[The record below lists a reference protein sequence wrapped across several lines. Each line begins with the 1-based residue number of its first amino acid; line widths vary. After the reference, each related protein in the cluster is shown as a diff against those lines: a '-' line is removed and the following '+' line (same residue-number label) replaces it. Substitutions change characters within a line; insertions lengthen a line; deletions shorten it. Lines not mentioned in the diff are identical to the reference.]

1 MRNKPKRCLKYKGP
15 GDCKNCTPKPAPA
28 KRPWVS
34 SLKHPYIWLESL
46 DSIGRA
52 DCGCVLVANHE
63 NSGDPAFF
71 QCPLHAAA
79 PELKERLWN
88 QHMQVVKMRDADSGG
103 WYEHA
108 KQKNCTDCK
117 LIAAAE
123 RKAYP

>member
-71 QCPLHAAA
+71 QCPLHDAA
-79 PELKERLWN
+79 PILKYAIKAAL
-88 QHMQVVKMRDADSGG
+88 DAVSRAPNGKPAHRIVTTMVEILQRG
-103 WYEHA
+103 
-108 KQKNCTDCK
+108 
-117 LIAAAE
+117 LAAE
-123 RKAYP
+123 RKA